1 MLHGIYLP
9 SQGAF
14 ADVGLLVELARSAEA
29 AGWDGFF
36 IWDELLPLHPHTD
49 AVREAL
55 GESDD
60 AADAMVALT
69 AVAAATE
76 RIRFGTLVTAV
87 ARLRPETFARQAVTL
102 DRLSAGRLVLGVGL
116 GHPDDQFTAFG
127 MDLDLRTRAAMVDEF
142 LDLVNRLWTGERV
155 DFEGKYY
162 TCRGV
167 SLRPTPLQ
175 QPRIPIWIGAGGSF
189 RPPRRRAARWDGFAP
204 ASEQWPL
211 VVIPPETYEEIAAD
225 LRAVRTPDTPYDVV
239 LIGNADATEP
249 TAATVPQY
257 ERSGVTWLLTQA
269 LTVPDARARILQGP
283 PGGGSGSGGGRL
295 LG

>member
-1 MLHGIYLP
+1 MRYGVYLP
-9 SQGAF
+9 NQAAF
-14 ADVGLLVELARSAEA
+14 ADVDVLVELALSAEA

-60 AADAMVALT
+60 VADAMVALT
-69 AVAAATE
+69 AVAMATD

-102 DRLSAGRLVLGVGL
+102 DRLSEGRLVLGVGL
-116 GHPDDQFTAFG
+116 GHPDDQFTGFG
-127 MDLDLRTRAAMVDEF
+127 MDVDLRTRASMVDEF
-142 LDLVNRLWTGERV
+142 LDLVTRLWTGERV
-155 DFEGKYY
+155 DFEGKHY

-175 QPRIPIWIGAGGSF
+175 HPRIPIWIGAGGSY

-204 ASEQWPL
+204 ASEQWPD
-211 VVIPPETYEEIAAD
+211 VVITPETYAEIADD
-225 LRAVRTPDTPYDVV
+225 LHAVRTAGPYDLV

-249 TAATVPQY
+249 TPATIPQY
-257 ERSGVTWLLTQA
+257 ERHGVTWLLTQA
-269 LTVPDARARILQGP
+269 LTIPDARARILHGP
-283 PGGGSGSGGGRL
+283 PAGESSSRGGRL
-295 LG
+295 LP